1 MKYVKTRKSI
11 LATATLAASVAMPAA
26 AQMVLEEVIVT
37 ATKRE
42 SSLME
47 TGISITAFTSDKLR
61 ELGID
66 DLNDLSVSTPGLSV
80 TESDRITIR
89 GVGIDNL
96 AFGID
101 PGVATYTDGF
111 YLRGVGLY
119 RSNNFYDLD
128 RIEVLRGP
136 QGTLYGR
143 NTAGG
148 AVNMVSKKPEPDFNG
163 EVNVDIGNE
172 GYTVLQG
179 MLNVPLSDRF
189 AWRVSASQI
198 DRDPLQ
204 SNDAGPD
211 IDELD
216 NTAYST
222 TLRADWTAN
231 WRTDVRVFGYERKGR
246 PQSGYVLDPY
256 DTTTPVFPGG
266 TNINHTYSWDQP
278 NPAVRDE
285 SDTSHDHPNRENEE
299 FNSIL
304 LTNEFGVGDVTVK
317 YIGGYAETDNDR
329 SVDVDWSSS
338 DLSSSIADR
347 EFSIEQ
353 TSHELQFISDF
364 DGKLNFIGGL
374 YYFKSDE
381 ELDFA
386 FRNAADMVYSTP
398 VTWDTELVTLALA
411 NPDRYNRV
419 PLATL
424 PGAIMSSAVL
434 GGVTVPDF
442 AGDPLNRQFWF
453 DTALEA
459 KSYAAFGQ
467 LDYDISN
474 KLNATFGLRYS
485 YDEKDGSESV
495 YAFVPASEDFG
506 AFALGDVTGD
516 GEIDYGVLESETH
529 KALGTTNTSIAYPT
543 SVTDVAD
550 GDDDWDNISGLLR
563 LEYTVGDDGFVYG
576 SISSGYRSG
585 GFNLGNLDEGLDD
598 FKDETLVSYEVGY
611 KGYLLEETLSLDV
624 SAFYYD
630 YSDLQV
636 SQVFLDRENGTQ
648 GEELNNAGEAEV
660 TGLEMQVSWLL
671 GERLTLSANYAY
683 ANAEYKEFETINTAA
698 GSEEVEDLDG
708 NKLNRAP
715 ENKFGFMASYWL
727 PLGDMGSLT
736 FSGSY
741 SWVDEMYTDAFNTE
755 RGKLD
760 SWGRTDARA
769 TWASPADSLLVTA
782 WVKNIED
789 NREATDAALGTQSA
803 GFIRRVRLTDPRMY
817 GLRVT
822 YRF

>member
-1 MKYVKTRKSI
+1 MKYLNARKSM

-47 TGISITAFTSDKLR
+47 TGIAITAFTSDKLQA
-61 ELGID
+61 LGID
-66 DLNDLSVSTPGLSV
+66 DLNDLSVNTPGLSV
-80 TESDRITIR
+80 TDSDRITIR

-148 AVNMVSKKPEPDFNG
+148 AVNMVSKKPEQEFNG
-163 EVNVDIGNE
+163 EVNLEAGNE

-179 MLNVPLSDRF
+179 MLNVPLSERF

-204 SNDAGPD
+204 DNDAGPD

-216 NTAYST
+216 NSSYST
-222 TLRADWTAN
+222 TLRADWSAN
-231 WRTDVRVFGYERKGR
+231 WTTDLRFFGYERRGR
-246 PQSGYVLDPY
+246 PNSSYVLEPY
-256 DTTTPVFPGG
+256 NTTTPVFPGG
-266 TNINHTYSWDQP
+266 TNINHTYAWDQP
-278 NPAVRDE
+278 NRAVGDE
-285 SDTSHDHPNRENEE
+285 SKTSHDHPNSEDEE
-299 FNSIL
+299 FNSVL
-304 LTNEFGVGDVTVK
+304 LTNEFSVGDMTIK
-317 YIGGYAETDNDR
+317 YIGGYAETDNER
-329 SVDVDWSSS
+329 SVDADWSSS
-338 DLSSSIADR
+338 TLSSSIADQA
-347 EFSIEQ
+347 FKIEQ
-353 TSHELQFISDF
+353 SSHELQFISDF

-374 YYFKSDE
+374 YYFESDE
-381 ELDFA
+381 DLDYA
-386 FRNAADMVYSTP
+386 FRNGTDQVYSTP
-398 VTWDTELVTLALA
+398 VTWATEPVTLALA
-411 NPDRYNRV
+411 NSARYDRV
-419 PLATL
+419 PLTTL

-434 GGVTVPDF
+434 GGASVPDF

-453 DTALEA
+453 DTSLEA

-467 LDYDISN
+467 LDYNISD
-474 KLNATFGLRYS
+474 KLNAIVGLRYS

-506 AFALGDVTGD
+506 AFSLGDVTGD
-516 GEIDYGVLESETH
+516 GVEDFGVLESETH
-529 KALGTTNTSIAYPT
+529 KALSTPNTSIAYPT
-543 SVTDVAD
+543 SVTDNAD

-563 LEYTVGDDGFVYG
+563 LEYTVGEDGFVYG

-598 FKDETLVSYEVGY
+598 FKDETLISYEVGY
-611 KGYLLEETLSLDV
+611 KGYLLDETLSLDV
-624 SAFYYD
+624 AAFYYD
-630 YSDLQV
+630 YDDLQV

-648 GEELNNAGEAEV
+648 GEELNNAGKAEV
-660 TGLEMQVSWLL
+660 TGFEMQANWLL
-671 GERLTLSANYAY
+671 GERLSLTANYAY
-683 ANAEYKEFETINTAA
+683 ANAEYKEFETIDTAR

-715 ENKFGFMASYWL
+715 ENKVGLVASYWL

-769 TWASPADSLLVTA
+769 TWASATDNLLVTA

-803 GFIRRVRLTDPRMY
+803 GFIRRVKLTDPRMY